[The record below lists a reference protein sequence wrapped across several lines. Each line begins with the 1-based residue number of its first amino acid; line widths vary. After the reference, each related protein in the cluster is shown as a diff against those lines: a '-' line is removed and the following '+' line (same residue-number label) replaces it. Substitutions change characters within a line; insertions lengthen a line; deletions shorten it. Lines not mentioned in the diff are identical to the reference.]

1 MRALLVTSAIVVA
14 AAGWAGPAQA
24 APAVKV
30 KTVAFGTLK
39 AQRMDVYSTPA
50 KNKKKRPAILLIHG
64 GYWWG
69 GDKSHWKSFAKDLA
83 GRGYVV
89 FASNYRLSQK
99 ATWPAQ
105 RQDTEA
111 AVKYIHRK
119 SKSLGVNPKR
129 IIAMGTSAG
138 GQLASMLAVRGT
150 GGTRVRAVVALSP
163 VNSLVDSYQAG
174 GEDGADYHT
183 RRLRQAVVQLLGCA
197 PVFQDP
203 DCWPKVTDATP
214 DEHVSKGD
222 APALIV
228 HSAKEFV
235 ATGQSRA
242 LRAEMRAAGV
252 PVTLRE
258 LPGKRHGVQ
267 IIKDKKNYNQVLK
280 WIAKWAK

>member
-1 MRALLVTSAIVVA
+1 MRALLVTSAIVA
-14 AAGWAGPAQA
+14 ASVGWAGPVQA
-24 APAVKV
+24 APVVKT

-39 AQRMDVYSTPA
+39 SQRMDVYATPA
-50 KNKKKRPAILLIHG
+50 KNKKKRPALLLIHG

-83 GRGYVV
+83 ARGYVV
-89 FASNYRLSQK
+89 FSTNYRLSQQ
-99 ATWPAQ
+99 AVWPAQ
-105 RQDTEA
+105 RDDVEG
-111 AVKYIHRK
+111 AVKYIRK
-119 SKSLGVNPKR
+119 RSAKMGVNPKR

-163 VNSLVDSYQAG
+163 VNSPMEGYEAG
-174 GEDGADYHT
+174 GQEDADYYT
-183 RRLRQAVVQLLGCA
+183 RRLRQAVVQLLGCT

-203 DCWPKVTDATP
+203 DCWPLVTDATP
-214 DEHVSKGD
+214 DEHVTPGD
-222 APALIV
+222 APTLIV

-235 ATGQSRA
+235 PAEQSQA
-242 LRAEMRAAGV
+242 LRAEMRAEGV

-258 LPGKRHGVQ
+258 LPGDRHGAE
-267 IIKDKKNYNQVLK
+267 ILKNKKNYNQVLK